1 MTDTLHML
9 GEATVEV
16 TNIFSLGFEMQ
27 MLDIIGTPGVM
38 YTDEKIKRENNY
50 FDEFTKSRMF

>member
-27 MLDIIGTPGVM
+27 MFDIIGTPGVM
-38 YTDEKIKRENNY
+38 YTDEKIKWEKNY